1 MPLGLVSYGSSDSE
15 DSDNEQEDEKQDTP
29 VSKTPNHKLE
39 AVPITESGE
48 ISDEDDE
55 VIPSVLG
62 DEEITADIPGLSSS
76 SSLLDSLPSVSKS
89 SVPSTSKT
97 FVDENE
103 DLSTIPKAK
112 IYSEKP
118 DLKALKPKKKGPV
131 RIMAPSLTS
140 RYHSL
145 SIKLTSN
152 MTGLSPTPH
161 RVFKLNLRGHFK
173 PPPNAALSCY
183 L

>member
-15 DSDNEQEDEKQDTP
+15 DSENEQEDEKQETP
-29 VSKTPNHKLE
+29 VSKTPNQKLE

-55 VIPSVLG
+55 MIPSVLD

-103 DLSTIPKAK
+103 DLTTIPKAK

-118 DLKALKPKKKGPV
+118 DLKAVKPKKKGPV
-131 RIMAPSLTS
+131 RIMAPSLAS
-140 RYHSL
+140 RYI
-145 SIKLTSN
+145 SIKLT
-152 MTGLSPTPH
+152 TIA
-161 RVFKLNLRGHFK
+161 VLR
-173 PPPNAALSCY
+173 SICS
-183 L
+183 

>member
-15 DSDNEQEDEKQDTP
+15 DSDNEQEDEKQETP
-29 VSKTPNHKLE
+29 VSKTPNQKKLE

-55 VIPSVLG
+55 VIPSVLD

-118 DLKALKPKKKGPV
+118 DLKAVKPKKKGPV
-131 RIMAPSLTS
+131 RIMAPSLAS
-140 RYHSL
+140 RYA
-145 SIKLTSN
+145 SIKLTWKMGS
-152 MTGLSPTPH
+152 
-161 RVFKLNLRGHFK
+161 
-173 PPPNAALSCY
+173 
-183 L
+183 